1 LIFRIPRSSITGKTV
16 GLKTVILT
24 AKHVKIGGIL
34 AMARRIFVTLFCS
47 VYLIIFVSTS
57 HGQDSKKI
65 TLPNGE
71 MVWDLNGEWEAL
83 VENYGPSAHAGS
95 YRQILK
101 ITQTG
106 SSFVAIRMIDDSYNK
121 TGSKAFQ
128 GELDINGIKQA
139 TNFAAIGP
147 FEAKGQISDD
157 GKKVVIDNGIRHKL
171 TLTRK

>member
-1 LIFRIPRSSITGKTV
+1 M
-16 GLKTVILT
+16 
-24 AKHVKIGGIL
+24 VKK
-34 AMARRIFVTLFCS
+34 IFVMLFCS
-47 VYLIIFVSTS
+47 VCLIIFVSTL

-71 MVWDLNGEWEAL
+71 MVWDLNGEWDVW

-95 YRQILK
+95 YRQIVK

-106 SSFVAIRMIDDSYNK
+106 GSFVAIRMIDDSFNQK
-121 TGSKAFQ
+121 GGKQLQ
-128 GELDINGIKQA
+128 GELDKSGIKQV
-139 TNFAAIGP
+139 TTFAAIGP

-157 GKKVVIDNGIRHKL
+157 GKKIVIDNGIRHKY